1 MKTQVVNAE
10 TIERKWYVV
19 DAKDVVLGRLAS
31 KVANLLMGKGKPAY
45 SPNQDH
51 GDNIIV
57 INAEQVA
64 LTGNKEDTKTY
75 FRHSFYPGGEKFR
88 SFKEQKE
95 MDATVIIRKA
105 VHGMLPKTKLG
116 RAIERKLHIATG
128 SEHPHGA
135 QKPETLTL

>member
-1 MKTQVVNAE
+1 MKTVVVNTD

-19 DAKDVVLGRLAS
+19 DANDLVLGRLTS

-51 GDNIIV
+51 GDYIVV
-57 INAEQVA
+57 INAEKVA

-75 FRHSFYPGGEKFR
+75 FRHSTYPGGEKFR
-88 SFKEQKE
+88 SFKDQRD
-95 MDATVIIRKA
+95 MDASVIIRKA

-116 RAIERKLHIATG
+116 RAIERKLFVYAG
-128 SEHPHGA
+128 DKHPHTA
-135 QKPETLTL
+135 QKPEQLSL